1 MQNYSFEIDFQAC
14 VLQYPGLKS
23 TKRNNI
29 VYVNGFLNV
38 INPETKKGY
47 VTYNIE
53 MEIPKSFPFAFPTVY
68 EIGGKFPKNDPD
80 NFHTNKNGDLCLDV
94 EASEVLK
101 TKHGLSLLKF
111 ISNELIPNLSWRY
124 CVLYEI
130 PFDRKEYKHG
140 EEGIFEFYMSFLK
153 ENNVDF
159 LLKTIN
165 SFLNPS
171 SVARKKECFCKL
183 NGAKLFKYC
192 HERKAEYLFQI
203 GKTQV
208 LKDYN
213 HMDSFI
219 KNQKLKSQ
227 NDYNSFY
234 KTHVKH

>member
-1 MQNYSFEIDFQAC
+1 MQNYSFEKDFQAC

-23 TKRNNI
+23 IKRNNI

-38 INPETKKGY
+38 INPETQKGY

-53 MEIPKSFPFAFPTVY
+53 MEIPKNFPFAFPTVY

-101 TKHGLSLLKF
+101 TKQGLSLLRF
-111 ISNELIPNLSWRY
+111 ITSELIPNLSWRY

-140 EEGIFEFYMSFLK
+140 TPGIFEFYKKFLN
-153 ENNVDF
+153 ENNIDF

-165 SFLNPS
+165 SFLNS
-171 SVARKKECFCKL
+171 STVPRKKTCFCNL
-183 NGAKLFKYC
+183 SGTRLFKHC
-192 HERKAEYLFQI
+192 HKRKADCLYQI
-203 GKTQV
+203 GKIQV
-208 LKDYN
+208 SKDYN
-213 HMDSFI
+213 RMDSFI
-219 KNQKLKSQ
+219 KNQESKAQ

-234 KTHVKH
+234 RGHIKH